1 MEGVVSIGSGA
12 QLVEQQV
19 YKNTV
24 TGGWRLVFTVKPDI
38 EPAGAE
44 KIPPERKPLVEMRA
58 FLRYK
63 DRGLTETWTCGAQL

>member
-1 MEGVVSIGSGA
+1 MSVGSGA
-12 QLVEQQV
+12 RLVEQQV

-24 TGGWRLVFTVKPDI
+24 TGGWRLVFTLQPETD
-38 EPAGAE
+38 PNTSE
-44 KIPPERKPLVEMRA
+44 KIIPERKALVEMRA